1 MNNGIELTKKNYRV
15 IAIKAYDNPYCLNE
29 DEFDE
34 DLKKLVTIRKMIANE
49 HNGNTANIK
58 LLINHLISYY
68 NVFENETA
76 TDLLMFK
83 LDDYQKPY
91 ACALLK
97 FLNLPIP
104 ANISFNNQFYQKILN
119 EYKKI

>member
-1 MNNGIELTKKNYRV
+1 MEITKKNFRV

-29 DEFDE
+29 DEFDQ

-58 LLINHLISYY
+58 LLVNYLISYY
-68 NVFENETA
+68 NVFEHDKA

-91 ACALLK
+91 ACSALK
-97 FLNLPIP
+97 FLNLPMP
-104 ANISFNNQFYQKILN
+104 ENQNFNNDF
-119 EYKKI
+119 YKKIQEQYKT

>member
-1 MNNGIELTKKNYRV
+1 MKNNGIELTRKNFRV

-29 DEFDE
+29 DEFNN
-34 DLKKLVTIRKMIANE
+34 DLKRLVTIRKMIANE

-58 LLINHLISYY
+58 LIINHLISYY
-68 NVFENETA
+68 NVFEHDVA

-91 ACALLK
+91 ACSLLK
-97 FLNLPIP
+97 FLNLPLPFDHI
-104 ANISFNNQFYQKILN
+104 FNNYFYKKINN
-119 EYKKI
+119 EYKN